1 MDVRS
6 SSAFAISELSLEGGA
21 STCVVGLVARMP
33 CWSYLSG
40 LLVCASVGLL
50 AWLSVGVVV
59 GDAVRFAVVG
69 GGVAVAA
76 AALLLAL
83 GVVELVSLIFL
94 LTSSSSTF
102 LIRRGLLFLFVGCL
116 LFTDLKLLL
125 LSVSVS
131 SVSLLGFVFAHW
143 INRPDVVRRRRA
155 DALPL

>member
-69 GGVAVAA
+69 GRVALVAA
-76 AALLLAL
+76 VALLLAL

-116 LFTDLKLLL
+116 LY
-125 LSVSVS
+125 
-131 SVSLLGFVFAHW
+131 
-143 INRPDVVRRRRA
+143 
-155 DALPL
+155 